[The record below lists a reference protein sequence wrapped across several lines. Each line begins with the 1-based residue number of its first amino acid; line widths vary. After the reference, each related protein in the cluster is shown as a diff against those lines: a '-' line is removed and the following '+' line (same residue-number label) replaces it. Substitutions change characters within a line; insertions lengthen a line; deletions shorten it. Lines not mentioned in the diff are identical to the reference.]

1 MKRNSPVTQ
10 LPSIIEESDNDL
22 EEEIQID
29 GPTGY
34 GGCLCKD
41 CVGEKEWFVAI
52 TMTQPLVY
60 SLSFLVVVR
69 YIVY

>member
-41 CVGEKEWFVAI
+41 RVGEKEWVRSHHHDTASH
-52 TMTQPLVY
+52 V
-60 SLSFLVVVR
+60 FL
-69 YIVY
+69 IIPSCC